1 MKVMSAGFLLGVCL
15 FLGYSSSSLFLT
27 AQVQTAA
34 LALPHSSPTTAD
46 PTSRVYYIELSTLR
60 DCLHGDCPSR
70 FTDRNFAVSYQG
82 RQYPV
87 RVSLPFKAN
96 AADASG
102 FPTHLLVVFPS
113 GAQRP
118 NDADLVKSL
127 NRVFSEGWLVSI
139 NRPDGRFTQ
148 YSTGPDSLAAALAA
162 TPAAPLTDTQ
172 ADLAAQSEIEIL
184 ESYPSRRLLLLVV
197 DIPRGKPV
205 PLWRILAMKTHAQA
219 YIVDGGMIK
228 MVFYDESWGTGEAY
242 TPGGGDYLPKKVRYS
257 DNGVFHEVKFSAA
270 MKDILK
276 DARYDYNLQF
286 TIPDSQS
293 GPASPITLTL
303 VKAQG
308 LLPYQQNVEL
318 YTVAEKAANGNS
330 IAARTIPPQKLL
342 VEGWWK

>member
-228 MVFYDESWGTGEAY
+228 MVFYDE
-242 TPGGGDYLPKKVRYS
+242 
-257 DNGVFHEVKFSAA
+257 
-270 MKDILK
+270 
-276 DARYDYNLQF
+276 
-286 TIPDSQS
+286 
-293 GPASPITLTL
+293 
-303 VKAQG
+303 
-308 LLPYQQNVEL
+308 
-318 YTVAEKAANGNS
+318 
-330 IAARTIPPQKLL
+330 
-342 VEGWWK
+342 